1 MGTPVNI
8 DDQFRSMK
16 KNKRR
21 PYRLQRRAASQAATH
36 LAVARAAF
44 ELHSTIGP
52 SRTTV
57 SAIAEKAGVQRLTV
71 YRHFPDPEAIFVAC
85 SAFSFAEDPPPD
97 PEGWRSIAEPDAR
110 LRTALL
116 QIYGYYRRKRQ
127 LLINLHRD
135 AEIAVVAAALAR
147 RRKVLAKGAALLAEG
162 SARGDAQSDRLRVA
176 SIGHAL
182 DFTTWR
188 SLAETQGLSDEE
200 LVEVMISLIA
210 SVRSLPAAPNE
221 R

>member
-1 MGTPVNI
+1 VGTHVNI
-8 DDQFRSMK
+8 DDQVRLMK
-16 KNKRR
+16 KGKRR
-21 PYRLQRRAASQAATH
+21 PYRLQRRAASQAETH

-71 YRHFPDPEAIFVAC
+71 YRHFPDQEAIFVAC
-85 SAFSFAEDPPPD
+85 SAYSFAEDPPPD
-97 PEGWRSIAEPDAR
+97 PEGWRSITEPDKR
-110 LRTALL
+110 LRAALL

-127 LLINLHRD
+127 LLTNLHRD

-147 RRKVLAKGAALLAEG
+147 RRKVLAKGAVLLAEG
-162 SARGDAQSDRLRVA
+162 LPRRDARADRLRGA
-176 SIGHAL
+176 SISHAL

-188 SLAETQGLSDEE
+188 SLAETQGLSDQE
-200 LVEVMISLIA
+200 LVEVMLSLIA
-210 SVRSLPAAPNE
+210 SVRSLPAAPRE